1 MERSLGEK
9 KIKLLPLNR
18 LESLTDGIFAIAM
31 TILVLGLPMPSAEHN
46 VSSNSDLIGHL
57 LGYSDLF
64 WTYILSFLLLG
75 KFWIIQQKIF
85 RYLKITCVHHLWA
98 NLGGLLVVCLIPF
111 SSELIGKHSGFLAAN
126 IFFHVN
132 IFLIGMFFIFQC
144 LMILKYP
151 AILKDGVE
159 EAEVRRIVK
168 INMVLPGLA
177 LAGILVALFTPDWS
191 AIVYIAT
198 PVLVRV
204 VNHQTSRKAVA

>member
-1 MERSLGEK
+1 MEQSLGEK
-9 KIKLLPLNR
+9 TIKLLPLNR
-18 LESLTDGIFAIAM
+18 LEGLTDGIFAIAM
-31 TILVLGLPMPSAEHN
+31 TILVLGLPMPQAEHN
-46 VSSNSDLIGHL
+46 ISSNSDLTGHL

-75 KFWIIQQKIF
+75 NFWIIQQKIF

-98 NLGGLLVVCLIPF
+98 NLGGLLVICLIPF
-111 SSELIGKHSGFLAAN
+111 SSELIGKHSSFLAAS

-132 IFLIGMFFIFQC
+132 IFLIGVFFIYQC

-159 EAEVRRIVK
+159 ETEIRRIIKVS
-168 INMVLPGLA
+168 MVLPGLA

-191 AIVYIAT
+191 AIVYIST
-198 PVLVRV
+198 PLLIRA
-204 VNHQTSRKAVA
+204 VNHRDKRKTAA